1 MANAA
6 APTSPSE
13 DQDTNSPTWGV
24 VVVHGVGLLEPG
36 ATLETFVLALAD
48 HGYRQIGPTEVRQ
61 LRDQPGPVFQTKT
74 ATGPEHP
81 VVKQALDLAR
91 EDHDIGKAPPLDQTF
106 PMVSAHDCH
115 C

>member
-36 ATLETFVLALAD
+36 ATLETFVLALALNQARFPRF
-48 HGYRQIGPTEVRQ
+48 HGQLADAAQRRNTIGQNARWR
-61 LRDQPGPVFQTKT
+61 LR
-74 ATGPEHP
+74 
-81 VVKQALDLAR
+81 
-91 EDHDIGKAPPLDQTF
+91 
-106 PMVSAHDCH
+106 
-115 C
+115 